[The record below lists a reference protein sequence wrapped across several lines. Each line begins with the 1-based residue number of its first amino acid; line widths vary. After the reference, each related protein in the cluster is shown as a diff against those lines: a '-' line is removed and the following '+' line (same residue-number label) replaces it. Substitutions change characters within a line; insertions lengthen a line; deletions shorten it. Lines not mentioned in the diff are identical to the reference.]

1 MSIFETSR
9 LWEETML
16 NKFGVMGLAA
26 VIVLAPLTKFTSAVG
41 LAQTDQSTA
50 SSASLVG
57 SYKLVASTVKI
68 LDSGEVSDT
77 YGKHPSGYLN
87 YSSDGRMLL
96 VIFSDKN
103 DRPAPEIA
111 PSDEQ
116 AAKLFRTM
124 AAYGGTYDF
133 DGRTVKHH
141 IDMSW
146 NQTWT
151 GTTQIR
157 DVRKDGDK
165 LVYTTRPAPSPFDG
179 KMSVVTLVWQK
190 VD

>member
-1 MSIFETSR
+1 MNGPTFIATF
-9 LWEETML
+9 
-16 NKFGVMGLAA
+16 K
-26 VIVLAPLTKFTSAVG
+26 
-41 LAQTDQSTA
+41 
-50 SSASLVG
+50 
-57 SYKLVASTVKI
+57 TVCRPCRWSDI
-68 LDSGEVSDT
+68 DSGEVSDT
-77 YGKHPSGYLN
+77 FGKQPSGYLN

-96 VIFSDKN
+96 VIVSDKN
-103 DRPAPEIA
+103 DRPAPKIA

-124 AAYGGTYDF
+124 AAYGGTYEF

-141 IDMSW
+141 IDISW

-157 DVRKDGDK
+157 DVQKDGDK
-165 LVYTTRPAPSPFDG
+165 LIYTTRPAPSPIDG